1 MCLRL
6 QIAVYMPATHSV
18 SSSHAGMP
26 MKLDLLNLM
35 PVDTSE
41 TRGIVFQDI
50 PGLHT
55 STCETEECAR

>member
-6 QIAVYMPATHSV
+6 QTAVNMPATRST
-18 SSSHAGMP
+18 STAHARMP
-26 MKLDLLNLM
+26 MKLDLLNLI

-50 PGLHT
+50 PALHT
-55 STCETEECAR
+55 STCETLNCAR